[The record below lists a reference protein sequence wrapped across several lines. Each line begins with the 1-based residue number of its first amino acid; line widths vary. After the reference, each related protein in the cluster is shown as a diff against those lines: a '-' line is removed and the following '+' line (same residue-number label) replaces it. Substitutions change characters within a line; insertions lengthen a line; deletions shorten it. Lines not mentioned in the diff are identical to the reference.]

1 MENNYKIPSSIVSK
15 LEQIKLYM
23 ETNSVTAF
31 VGAGFSLNAE
41 IPNNV
46 KMKTWPQL
54 KDTFLNKLYAN
65 NDDDKINDSNDV
77 VRLSSLIDAQ
87 FGHNELDNI
96 LEDALPDHLIQP
108 GKLHRMLIQ
117 LSWKD
122 IITTNYDTLIER
134 AASQVIS
141 NYKLVTNKETL
152 LYQPSPRI
160 IKLHGSFPNIRPYIM
175 TQEDYRRYPI
185 DRPEMVNTARQCFLE
200 SLVCL
205 IGFSGDDPNFRA
217 WIGWLKDIIG
227 QKRLCPTYLITYNKG
242 FHDAEKALL
251 SQMGIDI
258 INLAEIDGI
267 NSFSSAYEF
276 FFNYLQKQPS
286 TWNGSVRYESIF
298 ELKKMKQ
305 DEFAIYINNKIE
317 EMQNIRIS
325 YPGWLLLPKS
335 YENDFNDINE
345 NIVDFEN
352 CFKLIK
358 DDDIKFNFL
367 YELNWRMTV
376 ANLPKDCSWFIKAIE
391 DFSKNAD
398 KINNEHRKYLIEL
411 QLSLLEILR
420 HTNKDEK
427 FCQLCDNLLK
437 CEDSTLT
444 RYVKYQQ
451 VLYWITKYDFKKANK
466 ILAEWKVDFSDYQ
479 NCLQKANILCC
490 IGKRFEAYQILKE
503 CKDIICKSLF
513 QNKENIYAK
522 SCLTYILNTINLCNA
537 GSKTEIDSILN
548 FAIGESFNDITERL
562 YNKAYKDKS
571 LPEFTRKHLFEIG
584 NYANS
589 WNIGSSGFV
598 HEYLYP
604 YKWWSLKEKIG
615 ISMQIINQNFSKYCI
630 QQMFNY
636 SWEMAWNMMMISADT
651 KIVEQ
656 VFGRQQLSCI
666 TEDEANKYFDTYF
679 PIFENYDINT
689 KDWSNCKVLYILPIV
704 LGRLCTR
711 ISQERVIQFTF
722 AALKWPSILINK
734 SLKYAYDCLN
744 NKNLSDIFEHLLT
757 EKDYYSPY
765 TGKGYTF
772 PDRYMINYKITE
784 PIIERIIN
792 GFTSRDNEKIRQSIY
807 FLEIIWH
814 KKDLPESNKELLAHA
829 VRNVRNTENPIQE
842 VMYTYLYVDANE
854 DEEKNLRNILDN
866 DTKTFCHTTYQYKE
880 SSESFS
886 QWHSILKR
894 INILNQYISAAQ
906 MKDILLHNYELV
918 ELNRASFEEDD
929 SYELLGGI
937 RKFTTDI
944 IKVYQSLFIKA
955 QLCDWN
961 DQDIRNITSQ
971 IDWLK
976 SKDYHCLPMKVKV
989 LTIDNLNINDD
1000 LLEEIKSTLFSRTE
1014 NIQREGINALFVLKE
1029 NKGDISKILNYIF
1042 EVFTVADSKVYKE
1055 LLILFANLIADG
1067 YTEDDFINHIIQL
1080 LNCIHRNY
1088 NNYGLDQDAL
1098 LDLLHYTNFVT
1109 GTLYIKSP
1117 NNNYMIFKKEDVKF
1131 NDVEIG
1137 FDKGIEFMQRRN
1149 FY

>member
-1 MENNYKIPSSIVSK
+1 
-15 LEQIKLYM
+15 
-23 ETNSVTAF
+23 
-31 VGAGFSLNAE
+31 
-41 IPNNV
+41 
-46 KMKTWPQL
+46 
-54 KDTFLNKLYAN
+54 
-65 NDDDKINDSNDV
+65 
-77 VRLSSLIDAQ
+77 
-87 FGHNELDNI
+87 
-96 LEDALPDHLIQP
+96 
-108 GKLHRMLIQ
+108 
-117 LSWKD
+117 
-122 IITTNYDTLIER
+122 
-134 AASQVIS
+134 
-141 NYKLVTNKETL
+141 
-152 LYQPSPRI
+152 
-160 IKLHGSFPNIRPYIM
+160 
-175 TQEDYRRYPI
+175 
-185 DRPEMVNTARQCFLE
+185 
-200 SLVCL
+200 
-205 IGFSGDDPNFRA
+205 
-217 WIGWLKDIIG
+217 
-227 QKRLCPTYLITYNKG
+227 
-242 FHDAEKALL
+242 
-251 SQMGIDI
+251 MGIDI

-286 TWNGSVRYESIF
+286 KWDGSVSHESIF
-298 ELKKMKQ
+298 ELRKMKQ

-317 EMQNIRIS
+317 AMQNIRIS
-325 YPGWLLLPKS
+325 YPGWLLLPQS

-345 NIVDFEN
+345 DIVDIEN

-376 ANLPKDCSWFIKAIE
+376 ASLPKNCSWFIKAIE
-391 DFSKNAD
+391 DLLENTD
-398 KINNEHRKYLIEL
+398 KVNSVHGKQLKEL
-411 QLSLLEILR
+411 QLSLLEVLR
-420 HTNKDEK
+420 YTNKDEK
-427 FCQLCDNLLK
+427 FCQLCGNLLK
-437 CEDSTLT
+437 YEDSTLT
-444 RYVKYQQ
+444 RYVQYQQ
-451 VLYWITKYDFKKANK
+451 VLYWITKYDSKKVNN

-490 IGKRFEAYQILKE
+490 IGKKFEAYQILKE

-522 SCLTYILNTINLCNA
+522 SSLTYIIKTMNLCNT

-562 YNKAYKDKS
+562 YSKAYKDKS
-571 LPEFTRKHLFEIG
+571 IPEFTREHLFEIG

-615 ISMQIINQNFSKYCI
+615 IPMQIINPNFSKYCI

-651 KIVEQ
+651 KIIEQ

-666 TEDEANKYFDTYF
+666 SEDEANKYFDTYF
-679 PIFENYDINT
+679 PLFENYDKNT
-689 KDWSNCKVLYILPIV
+689 KDWSNCKVLYNLPMV

-711 ISQERVIQFTF
+711 ISQERVLKFTI
-722 AALKWPSILINK
+722 AALKWPSKFINK

-744 NKNLSDIFEHLLT
+744 NKNLSDIFELLLT
-757 EKDYYSPY
+757 EKDYCSPY
-765 TGKGYTF
+765 TGNGYPF
-772 PDRYMINYKITE
+772 PERYMLDYKITE
-784 PIIERIIN
+784 SIIKRIIN
-792 GFTSRDNEKIRQSIY
+792 GFSSEDNEKIRQSIY

-814 KKDLPESNKELLAHA
+814 KKDLPESTKEQLVYA
-829 VRNVRNTENPIQE
+829 VRNMRNTKNTISE
-842 VMYTYLYVDANE
+842 VTYTYFYVDADE
-854 DEEKNLRNILDN
+854 EEEKNLRIILDN
-866 DTKTFCHTTYQYKE
+866 DVKTFCHTTFQYKE

-894 INILNQYISAAQ
+894 INILYKYISTVQ
-906 MKDILLHNYELV
+906 MKDVLLHTYELI
-918 ELNRASFEEDD
+918 ELNRASFEDDD
-929 SYELLGGI
+929 SDEILGGI
-937 RKFTTDI
+937 RKFTNDI
-944 IKVYQSLFIKA
+944 IKVYQSLIIKFR
-955 QLCDWN
+955 LYDWE
-961 DQDIRNITSQ
+961 DQDIRKIATQ

-976 SKDYHCLPMKVKV
+976 SKGYHCLPMKIKI
-989 LTIDNLNINDD
+989 LTINQLNINDD
-1000 LLEEIKSTLFSRTE
+1000 LLEEIKGTLFSRTE

-1109 GTLYIKSP
+1109 GTLYIKNP
-1117 NNNYMIFKKEDVKF
+1117 NDNYMIFKKEDVKF

-1149 FY
+1149 SN